1 MIALTPDVWAD
12 YNQIDDDGHVLV
24 YLEDIVRVE
33 RVVVGG
39 TVIVADP
46 EAKAHTAVVVALSP
60 SGTVSLDVDWSSRPT
75 AAAAGSATTG

>member
-1 MIALTPDVWAD
+1 MTPDVWAD

-24 YLEDIVRVE
+24 YLEDIVRAE

-46 EAKAHTAVVVALSP
+46 EAKAHTAVVVSMSP
-60 SGTVSLDVDWSSRPT
+60 SGAISLDVDWASRPT
-75 AAAAGSATTG
+75 ATPADSATTA